1 MALALQSN
9 HQAEIGLGSTLKR
22 LNSAVE
28 RALAKVSCWIEVVK
42 QRRELMDLDDRLLKD
57 IGINR
62 AKANSEGHRHFW
74 DHQ

>member
-9 HQAEIGLGSTLKR
+9 HQAEVGLGSVLNR
-22 LNSAVE
+22 LNSSVD
-28 RALAKVSCWIEVVK
+28 RVLAEVSCWIEVAK
-42 QRRELMDLDDRLLKD
+42 QRRELMDLDDRMLKD